1 MESNQLQVTPKA
13 GRYLPHGRISLIRL
27 LQKLYNCLPFNFRSV
42 IQASWL
48 NYYLYVLYSLLISKT
63 QEFYSQTGEDQL
75 LRKYLPENNGS
86 YVDVGSGQP
95 IRGSNTY
102 FFYKLG
108 WNGTLID
115 PVKFNS
121 RLTKLFRRRDTFVQ
135 NIVSSRNIPLKL
147 YEFYPAEYSTIEKSV
162 AEDLINRGIKLTRE
176 VNLNP
181 VSLASF
187 NLTCQPLDPIFLSI
201 DVEGH
206 DLEVLNSNNW
216 FAFKPRVI
224 CIEENIS
231 DNRQEGSKITNYLM
245 AHGYKFVESTDL
257 SSIYV
262 HADYLKSVNISI

>member
-1 MESNQLQVTPKA
+1 MPKV
-13 GRYLPHGRISLIRL
+13 GHYLPLGKISVVRL
-27 LQKLYNCLPFNFRSV
+27 LQKLYNYLPSKFRFF

-63 QEFYSQTGEDQL
+63 REFYSQTGEDEL
-75 LRKYLPENNGS
+75 LRKYLPENSGS

-95 IRGSNTY
+95 VRGSNTY
-102 FFYKLG
+102 FFYKRG
-108 WNGTLID
+108 WRGTLID

-121 RLTKLFRRRDTFVQ
+121 RLTKLFRRRDTFVR
-135 NIVSSRNIPLKL
+135 NIVSSKNTPLNF

-162 AEDLINRGIKLTRE
+162 AEDLVKKGIKLKSE

-181 VSLASF
+181 ISLASL
-187 NLTCQPLDPIFLSI
+187 NLTYQPLDPTLLSI

-224 CIEENIS
+224 CVEENIS
-231 DNRQEGSKITNYLM
+231 GNKQAGSKIANYLI
-245 AHGYKFVESTDL
+245 AHRYKFVESTDI

-262 HADYLKSVNISI
+262 HIDYLESVDIST